1 MWKSTL
7 TATSLGMTGDLVA
20 QGLGRYNRVKTMKAD
35 GQDTSDVPL
44 LDVKRF
50 FKMATFGFFYY
61 GPLQGVWYPALDRV
75 FPMDRTLG
83 MAKNL
88 FPFGMKVTL
97 NQLLLGPMVVPVVF
111 AWTLILEKQ
120 MHRIPEKI
128 KNDTWPTL
136 MKGWKFWV
144 PAACINFSI
153 VPLQYQILYMSSC
166 GIFWNA
172 ILSAASAS

>member
-1 MWKSTL
+1 
-7 TATSLGMTGDLVA
+7 
-20 QGLGRYNRVKTMKAD
+20 
-35 GQDTSDVPL
+35 
-44 LDVKRF
+44 
-50 FKMATFGFFYY
+50 
-61 GPLQGVWYPALDRV
+61 
-75 FPMDRTLG
+75 MDRTLG

-136 MKGWKFWV
+136 MKGEATTLLWCGFSEKNGGRYLV
-144 PAACINFSI
+144 RKDAVNVVNLATNFDRNGAN
-153 VPLQYQILYMSSC
+153 V
-166 GIFWNA
+166 
-172 ILSAASAS
+172 